1 MSRIDQLV
9 EIYSRHISLPWQSD
23 LAGPQR
29 AIFIV
34 YNKSDE
40 RRLRARIDLFELE
53 TKKAKHDWRL
63 CDLSTAFAEWMSET
77 DYRDEYF
84 MSPEDLELKLEEE
97 FPEFVANKIKAVLTE
112 DGVDQDTVVAIAGVG
127 SLLGFAHV
135 SEIMER
141 VEASIRGRILVFFPG
156 EHENNN
162 FRLLDAR
169 DGWNY
174 LAVPLTAH

>member
-1 MSRIDQLV
+1 MSRVDQLV
-9 EIYSRHISLPWQSD
+9 EIYSRHISLSWQSD

-40 RRLRARIDLFELE
+40 RRLRARIDLFEYE

-63 CDLSTAFAEWMSET
+63 CDLSTVFAEWMSET

-84 MSPEDLELKLEEE
+84 LSPEDLELKLEEE
-97 FPEFVANKIKAVLTE
+97 FPEFVANKIKGVLTD
-112 DGVDQDTVVAIAGVG
+112 DGVDEDTVVAITGVG

-156 EHENNN
+156 EHENSN

-174 LAVPLTAH
+174 LAVPLAAQ

>member
-1 MSRIDQLV
+1 MSRVDQLV
-9 EIYSRHISLPWQSD
+9 DIYSRHISLPWQSD

-40 RRLRARIDLFELE
+40 RRLRARIELFEYE
-53 TKKAKHDWRL
+53 TKKAKHGWRL

-77 DYRDEYF
+77 DYREEYF

-97 FPEFVANKIKAVLTE
+97 FSEFIADKIKAVLTD
-112 DGVDQDTVVAIAGVG
+112 DGVDKDTVVAITGVG

-141 VEASIRGRILVFFPG
+141 IETSIRGRILVFFPG

-174 LAVPLTAH
+174 LAVPLATH